1 MTIQYRVN
9 DEMNAIVNKSKS
21 IITTKGMSLLPR
33 DFKNNINHWP

>member
-9 DEMNAIVNKSKS
+9 DEMNAIVKKPKS

-33 DFKNNINHWP
+33 DFKKHIDHWP